1 MSDELIAVPAARALA
16 RVWSNT
22 AYFRGRWAGEPR
34 KMYRDGAL
42 AIFAFLTA
50 SDNKDAVQAA
60 LDANQVPYLLEY
72 RGSWER
78 EAAIRVLRVLNAG

>member
-1 MSDELIAVPAARALA
+1 
-16 RVWSNT
+16 
-22 AYFRGRWAGEPR
+22 
-34 KMYRDGAL
+34 MYRDGAL